1 MSNRVHN
8 KGVPFSV
15 QKLGTESFVAV
26 RAGKACQAYNGANLT
41 LVLVT

>member
-15 QKLGTESFVAV
+15 QRLGTESFVTV
-26 RAGKACQAYNGANLT
+26 RGGEACRTYNGANLT